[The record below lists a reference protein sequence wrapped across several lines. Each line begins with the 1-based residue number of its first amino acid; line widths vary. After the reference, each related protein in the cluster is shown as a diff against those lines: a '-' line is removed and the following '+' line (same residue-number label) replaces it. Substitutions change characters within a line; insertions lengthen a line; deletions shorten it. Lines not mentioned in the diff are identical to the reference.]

1 MPDPALSGG
10 YTRDAADLPPGETPA
25 DSAGAAT
32 AAAQEDGY
40 TDEWILAKTR
50 GIYTTST
57 DYRDTNIS
65 KQWERSLSHF
75 RGEHAPGSR
84 YKGEGWKRSRTFRP
98 KTRSNVK
105 AQEAAFTS
113 AAFSTTS
120 IVDVQPQDDTNENQR
135 VAAQVTKNL
144 LHYRLQHTIPWF
156 LTSVGAY
163 QDTKVYGIC
172 ASQVYWDYE
181 AETTLEP
188 ATNEDGSPVID
199 TNEETGEQTPMGR
212 EVQTVRRDKPCVD
225 LFEPENL
232 RFDPMADWRDPAGTS
247 PYLIRL
253 WPMYAGEVLERMK
266 RAEDGKP
273 GWRKY
278 ELAKILGTR
287 KQSADR
293 TRQAREGRQRVDPT
307 MAQQG
312 DEFSVVWA
320 HFNIVRDKGRDICWW
335 TLGTELILTDPE
347 PLQEAYPWLKDGE
360 RPIDIGYSTIEAHR
374 NHPAGDVEQI
384 APLQEEINDIANQ
397 RLDNVKLVLNKRY
410 FVRRGS
416 QTDLEALM
424 RNVPGGGVMVNDPE
438 KDIKT
443 VDTNDVTG
451 SSYQEQDRLSVELDE
466 LVGGFSQGS
475 VMNNRKLNETVG
487 GMDSIKSSAGIVQD
501 YSINIFIHTWYTPVL
516 RKIQR
521 LLAYY
526 ESDQTVL
533 ALAAKKSELWT
544 KYGTD
549 QVTDALLA
557 QDLIVDVNV
566 GIGNTDPVNRVNRL
580 QQGLTL
586 VASLPGMVP
595 RIKSVNAADDIFGA
609 LGFKDS
615 SRLIMSDEEFAQ
627 AQKDAGPQQ
636 PPPEIAVKM
645 RELDIREADN
655 KMRDARDR
663 EFNQAKIELEFQA
676 LAIQHNLT
684 QDELSAKLGIAQMT
698 NKTMRDKTA
707 LQEANKITELNLKA
721 SQPPEPSNGPPEK
734 MNGT

>member
-1 MPDPALSGG
+1 MPESLSASGG
-10 YTRDAADLPPGETPA
+10 YTRDSADLPPGETPA
-25 DSAGAAT
+25 DSAVAG
-32 AAAQEDGY
+32 QPELEKEFD
-40 TDEWILAKTR
+40 DSWVLAKTR
-50 GIYTTST
+50 SIYTTST
-57 DYRDTNIS
+57 DYRDTNIT

-84 YKGEGWKRSRTFRP
+84 YKADGWKRSRTFRP
-98 KTRSNVK
+98 KTRANVK

-113 AAFSTTS
+113 AAFSTIS
-120 IVDVQPQDDTNENQR
+120 VVEVQPQDDTNEQQR
-135 VAAQVTKNL
+135 LGAQVAKNL

-156 LTSVGAY
+156 LTAIGAY
-163 QDTKVYGIC
+163 QDTKVYGLC

-181 AETTLEP
+181 SEVVLEP
-188 ATNEDGSPVID
+188 ATNEDGTPVIE

-212 EVQTVRRDKPCVD
+212 EVTRVKRDKPCVD

-232 RFDPMADWRDPAGTS
+232 RFDPMADWRDPAATS

-266 RAEDGKP
+266 ATDVP
-273 GWRKY
+273 GRKSWREY
-278 ELAKILGTR
+278 ELSQILGTR

-320 HFNIVRDKGRDICWW
+320 HFNIMKHKGVDICWW
-335 TLGTELILTDPE
+335 TLGTELILTEPE
-347 PLQEAYPWLKDGE
+347 PLKECYPWLKDGE
-360 RPIDIGYSTIEAHR
+360 RPIDIGYSTVEAHR

-384 APLQEEINDIANQ
+384 APLQEELNDIANQ

-451 SSYQEQDRLSVELDE
+451 SSYQEQDRISVELDE

-487 GMDSIKSSAGIVQD
+487 GMDSIKSSAGMVQD
-501 YSINIFIHTWYTPVL
+501 YSINIFVHTWYEKVI
-516 RKIQR
+516 RKVQR

-526 ESDQTVL
+526 ESDEVVL
-533 ALAAKKSELWT
+533 ALAAKKSDLWME
-544 KYGTD
+544 YGTD
-549 QVTDALLA
+549 QVTDSLLA
-557 QDLIVDVNV
+557 QELLVSVNI

-580 QQGLTL
+580 SQGLTL

-595 RIKSVNAADDIFGA
+595 RIKSVNVADDMFGA

-615 SRLIMSDEEFAQ
+615 ARFIMNDQEFAK
-627 AQKDAGPQQ
+627 AQEEAGPAA

-645 RELDIREADN
+645 RELDIREQDN
-655 KMRDARDR
+655 KMRDERERARD
-663 EFNQAKIELEFQA
+663 QAEIELKFQA
-676 LAIQHNLT
+676 LAVQHGLT

-707 LQEANKITELNLKA
+707 LEAANKITELNLKA
-721 SQPPEPSNGPPEK
+721 SQPPEEKGPPTENK
-734 MNGT
+734 

>member
-1 MPDPALSGG
+1 MPTPSSSGG
-10 YTRDAADLPPGETPA
+10 YARDAANLPPGETPA
-25 DSAGAAT
+25 DSAAAVQ
-32 AAAQEDGY
+32 ANLV
-40 TDEWILAKTR
+40 DEEFSDAWVIAKTR
-50 GIYTTST
+50 AIYTTST

-84 YKGEGWKRSRTFRP
+84 YKADGWKRARTFRP
-98 KTRSNVK
+98 KTRANVK

-113 AAFSTTS
+113 AAFSTIS
-120 IVDVQPQDDTNENQR
+120 IVDVQATDEANPR
-135 VAAQVTKNL
+135 QVVSAEVNKAL
-144 LHYRLQHTIPWF
+144 MHYRLKHTIPWF
-156 LTSVGAY
+156 LTAIGAY

-172 ASQVYWDYE
+172 ASQVYWDYDTE
-181 AETTLEP
+181 RVIEP
-188 ATNEDGSPVID
+188 AMNDDGTPMTETD
-199 TNEETGEQTPMGR
+199 ELTGETVALGR
-212 EVQTVRRDKPCVD
+212 ETVKVKRDRPCVD

-232 RFDPMADWRDPAGTS
+232 RFDPMADWRDPASSS

-253 WPMYAGEVLERMK
+253 WPMHAGDVLERME
-266 RAEDGKP
+266 AGEQGTQT

-278 ELAKILGTR
+278 SLSEILGTR

-293 TRQAREGRQRVDPT
+293 TRQAREGRQRIDPT

-312 DEFSVVWA
+312 DEFSTVWA
-320 HFNIVRDKGRDICWW
+320 HFNIVRHKGTDYCWW
-335 TLGTELILTDPE
+335 TLGTELVLTEPE
-347 PLQEAYPWLKDGE
+347 PLRECYPWLKPGE
-360 RPIDIGYSTIEAHR
+360 RPITIGYSSIEAHR
-374 NHPAGDVEQI
+374 NNPAGDVEQM

-397 RLDNVKLVLNKRY
+397 RIDNVRLVLNKRY

-487 GMDSIKSSAGIVQD
+487 GMDSIKSSAGMVQD
-501 YSINIFIHTWYTPVL
+501 YSINIFIHTWYEPVL
-516 RKIQR
+516 RQVQR

-526 ESDQTVL
+526 ESDETVL
-533 ALAAKKSELWT
+533 ALAAKKAPSLIRYGINPSFDELLSEEL
-544 KYGTD
+544 
-549 QVTDALLA
+549 V
-557 QDLIVDVNV
+557 VEVNV

-580 QQGLTL
+580 TQGITL
-586 VASLPGMVP
+586 VSGLPGMLP
-595 RIKSVNAADDIFGA
+595 RIKSVNIADDIFGA

-615 SRLIMSDEEFAQ
+615 KRFIMSDEEFAQ
-627 AQKDAGPQQ
+627 AQEDAGPPA

-645 RELDIREADN
+645 RELDIRDADN
-655 KMRDARDR
+655 KARDARER
-663 EFNQAKIELEFQA
+663 EAEANKLELEFQK
-676 LAIQHNLT
+676 LAASMGMKRDDLA
-684 QDELSAKLGIAQMT
+684 AKLGIAQMQ
-698 NKTMRDKTA
+698 NKTSRDTTA
-707 LQEANKITELNLKA
+707 LQEANRITELNLKQVQA
-721 SQPPEPSNGPPEK
+721 DNNEKNQPPES
-734 MNGT
+734 